1 MTDGHWMICEQLFI
15 EQKNSVCNKWR
26 MTDLGQL
33 NEKGNL
39 RGYIVASV
47 NDIFFLPSS

>member
-1 MTDGHWMICEQLFI
+1 
-15 EQKNSVCNKWR
+15 

-33 NEKGNL
+33 NEKGNF

-47 NDIFFLPSS
+47 NDICYKFFA